1 DPLEREVACLP
12 AEIADARCGERHA
25 AVSTT
30 RFPRDRR
37 RGGCREA
44 TLCQPFDDAQIALGR
59 LPEHLECRLITLA
72 ILGGNGF
79 FHAVE
84 LDHHHALRDPAPRQ
98 LPARLAWRRPPMHP
112 DSKPSDRTRSN
123 TPLPLPSPLA
133 ADPRSPALTLADG
146 SDAHKARRAVKARNQ
161 YWPTRLGP
169 AWQKHPQCRP
179 SRTRPARRFFLRW
192 PRYDCLAVG
201 LTPEF
206 GHENLSGIHRSSRHS
221 LRDRRCGV
229 FLRRVL
235 QRGRHI

>member
-1 DPLEREVACLP
+1 LSW
-12 AEIADARCGERHA
+12 A
-25 AVSTT
+25 ATAFSTLSNSITTT
-30 RFPRDRR
+30 R
-37 RGGCREA
+37 CA
-44 TLCQPFDDAQIALGR
+44 T
-59 LPEHLECRLITLA
+59 
-72 ILGGNGF
+72 
-79 FHAVE
+79 
-84 LDHHHALRDPAPRQ
+84 PAPRQ

-235 QRGRHI
+235 QRGRHIRGPRLGVFGARQYPPGLH